1 MELATVL
8 YTVENH
14 VATILMNQPKSLNP
28 MNDASM
34 DDMLVALNAAAADP
48 DVKAVVLRGAG
59 RAFCGGGDINYFVDA
74 VKEPNFG
81 LQPLVQKVGK
91 VLLAIRALPKPVI
104 AAVQSAA
111 AGGGCNLVLACD
123 YVVAADNAKFIEAF
137 VNIGLAPDTGG
148 VYWLPRLVGP
158 QRAFEM
164 MSTGRPVLAQE
175 ALALGMVNEVVEVD
189 KVEERAYEMAAKYA
203 AGPSVAYANLK
214 KMMNRSMFPELA
226 DYLNLEAL
234 AMDEC
239 SKTEDF
245 VEGITAFKEK
255 RKAVYQGK

>member
-1 MELATVL
+1 MPTTCTQSDQVIRVG
-8 YTVENH
+8 T
-14 VATILMNQPKSLNP
+14 S
-28 MNDASM
+28 
-34 DDMLVALNAAAADP
+34 
-48 DVKAVVLRGAG
+48 
-59 RAFCGGGDINYFVDA
+59 DA
-74 VKEPNFG
+74 VSEPRKG
-81 LQPLVQKVGK
+81 
-91 VLLAIRALPKPVI
+91 
-104 AAVQSAA
+104 
-111 AGGGCNLVLACD
+111 
-123 YVVAADNAKFIEAF
+123 VA
-137 VNIGLAPDTGG
+137 
-148 VYWLPRLVGP
+148 LPRLVGP

-189 KVEERAYEMAAKYA
+189 KLEERAYEMAAKYA

>member
-14 VATILMNQPKSLNP
+14 IATILMNQPKALNP
-28 MNDASM
+28 MNDQSM
-34 DDMLVALNAAAADP
+34 DDMLVAIKAAADDP
-48 DVKAVVLRGAG
+48 EVKVVVLRGAG
-59 RAFCGGGDINYFVDA
+59 RAFCGGGDINFFVDA
-74 VKEPNFG
+74 TKEPNFG
-81 LQPLVQKVGK
+81 LQPLVAKVGK
-91 VLLAIRALPKPVI
+91 VLLALRALPKPVVC
-104 AAVQSAA
+104 AVQNAA

-148 VYWLPRLVGP
+148 VYWLPRIVGP

-164 MSTGRPVLAQE
+164 MSTGRAVGAEE
-175 ALALGMVNEVVEVD
+175 ALRLGMVNEVVELD
-189 KVEERAYEMAAKYA
+189 KLEEAAYAMAAKYA
-203 AGPSVAYANLK
+203 AGPSVALANLK
-214 KMMNRSMFPELA
+214 KMMNRSMFPELE

-234 AMDEC
+234 CMDVC
-239 SKTEDF
+239 SKTDDF

-255 RKAVYQGK
+255 RKANYQGK

>member
-8 YTVENH
+8 YSVENKI
-14 VATILMNQPKSLNP
+14 ATIIMNQPKALNP

-34 DDMLVALNAAAADP
+34 DDMLTALNMAAADP
-48 DVKAVVLRGAG
+48 EVKGVVLRGAG
-59 RAFCGGGDINYFVDA
+59 RAFCGGGDINFFVDA
-74 VKEPNFG
+74 TKEPNFG
-81 LQPLVQKVGK
+81 LAPLVAKVGK
-91 VLLAIRALPKPVI
+91 VVCAIRAIPKPVI
-104 AAVQSAA
+104 CAVQNAA
-111 AGGGCNLVLACD
+111 AGGGCNLALACD

-148 VYWLPRLVGP
+148 VYFLPRLVGP
-158 QRAFEM
+158 QRAFEIL
-164 MSTGRPVLAQE
+164 SSGRPVGAEE
-175 ALALGMVNEVVEVD
+175 ALKLGMVSEVVELD
-189 KVEERAYEMAAKYA
+189 KLEERAYALAAKYA

-214 KMMNRSMFPELA
+214 KMMNRSIYPDLE
-226 DYLNLEAL
+226 DYLRLEAL
-234 AMDEC
+234 CMDEC